1 MDSYNLG
8 LFFLIAT
15 PILIANRIGFY
26 LLFKKAGVNPVLSL
40 IPILNW
46 WHWVKIVGRPT
57 YYFFLLLVPII
68 NPVIWFTLS
77 IDLLKSF
84 GRFKFTEQVLGT
96 LFQFVYTIYMGFK
109 KEIVYLGPA
118 ESEDFK
124 KKYKREKSFVRDWAD
139 AIWFAVMVASLVRM
153 IYVEPYQIPTSS
165 MERSLRVGDY
175 LFVSKLHNG
184 FRIPSTPISIPFV
197 HRDIAG
203 VSSYNDAIV
212 MPYMRFPGWVKLKSG
227 DPVVFNYPAEDGD
240 FPIDKKTNYI
250 KRCMAGPG
258 DTIKLVKG
266 RVFIN
271 GTKIP
276 MLPNEQT
283 SYIVGHSQYPV
294 NPSKLDKLDIYDYK
308 PFSYFLRKEG
318 NVFINDPNQMRMRW
332 YLSKDSNSRVRSI
345 PPKNFM
351 EIHTSE
357 AMIKELYD
365 KGIIDYHTEFAAS
378 TGLLYPQSDENPYKY
393 FNVDNCGP
401 YYCPKRGDVVD
412 LKDRNNLLMYYT
424 IIAKYEDNENI
435 SFDGERIML
444 DGKPIVSYTF
454 KYNYYWMMGDN
465 RHNSSDSRYWGFVPE
480 SHILGKP
487 LLVLFSTQYKGEL
500 QPYHIQRQINAE
512 RVNKRY
518 RAVRTERL
526 FKTIN

>member
-8 LFFLIAT
+8 LFFLIAI
-15 PILIANRIGFY
+15 PILIANRVGFW
-26 LLFKKAGVNPVLSL
+26 LLFKKAGVNPVFSL
-40 IPILNW
+40 IPFLNW

-84 GRFKFTEQVLGT
+84 GRFKFGEQVLGT
-96 LFQFVYTIYMGFK
+96 LFQFAYTIYMGFK
-109 KEIVYLGPA
+109 KEVVYLGPA
-118 ESEDFK
+118 ESEEFK
-124 KKYKREKSFVRDWAD
+124 KKYTRKKSFTRDWAD

-184 FRIPSTPISIPFV
+184 FRVPSTPISIPFV

-203 VSSYNDAIV
+203 VPSYNDALV
-212 MPYMRFPGWVKLKSG
+212 LPYMRFPGWVKLKSG
-227 DPVVFNYPAEDGD
+227 DAVVFNYPAEEGD
-240 FPIDKKTNYI
+240 YPIDKKTNYI

-258 DTIKLVKG
+258 DSIKLIKG
-266 RVFIN
+266 RVYIN
-271 GTKIP
+271 GTKIS

-283 SYIVGHSQYPV
+283 SYIIGNTQYAL
-294 NPSKLDKLDIYDYK
+294 NFAKLDKLDIYDYT
-308 PFSYFLRKEG
+308 PFTYFMKRDG
-318 NVFINDPNQMRMRW
+318 NRYPNDPSQSRMRW
-332 YLSKDSNSRVRSI
+332 YLSKDSTSKARSI
-345 PPKNFM
+345 PFQNFA
-351 EIHTSE
+351 EIHTSR
-357 AMIKELYD
+357 AMIEELYS
-365 KGIIDYHTEFAAS
+365 KGIINYHTEF
-378 TGLLYPQSDENPYKY
+378 TEPTPPLFPGYPDENPFKY

-401 YYCPKRGDVVD
+401 YYCPKRGDVVS
-412 LKDRNNLLMYYT
+412 LKDKNSLLMYYT
-424 IIAKYEDNENI
+424 AIARYEDNEDVT
-435 SFDGERIML
+435 FDGERIMIE
-444 DGKPIVSYTF
+444 GQPISEYTF

-465 RHNSSDSRYWGFVPE
+465 RHNSSDSRFWGFVPE

-487 LLVLFSTQYKGEL
+487 LLVLFSTQYKGML
-500 QPYHIQRQINAE
+500 QPYGKQRE
-512 RVNKRY
+512 NKRY
-518 RAVRTERL
+518 RFVRSERL